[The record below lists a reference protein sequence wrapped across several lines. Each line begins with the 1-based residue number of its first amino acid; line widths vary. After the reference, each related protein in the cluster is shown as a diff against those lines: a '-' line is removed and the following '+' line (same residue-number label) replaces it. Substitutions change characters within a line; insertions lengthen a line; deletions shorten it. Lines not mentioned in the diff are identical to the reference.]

1 MTFETFARAHGLVLD
16 RAYADA
22 RVHRVPT
29 TDHQR
34 KKNGAYWWD
43 GRRGWVQAWDAHDAV
58 QWYHADRTDPRVRP
72 LTPEQQDA
80 LAKKARE
87 QIARRQAQAAAT
99 AQRMLS
105 EAELL
110 VPRQARHWREEN
122 VLTHPYLQRKGLSE
136 ARCLM
141 REGVLLVPM
150 HDCKSGRLVG
160 MQTIAEGGEKKFLA
174 GQRARG
180 AIHRIGRG
188 PELWLCEG
196 YATGLTIDAA
206 LQRMYRQA
214 SVVVTFSAGNL
225 SYVAGLLA
233 GARYVVADHDAS
245 GAGEAAARATGLPW
259 GMSDRVG
266 EDANDLMQRA
276 GRDAVRE
283 LLRRVLAS

>member
-1 MTFETFARAHGLVLD
+1 MSFETFARAHGLVLD

-29 TDHQR
+29 TEHQR

-43 GRRGWVQAWDAHDAV
+43 GRKGWVQAWETHDTV
-58 QWYHADRTDPRVRP
+58 QWYEADRTDPRVRF

-80 LAKKARE
+80 LAQKARE
-87 QIARRQAQAAAT
+87 EIARRQAQAAAT

-110 VPRQARHWREEN
+110 VPRQARHWRDEN
-122 VLTHPYLQRKGLSE
+122 VLAHPYLQRKGLAE
-136 ARCLM
+136 ARCLV
-141 REGVLLVPM
+141 RGGVLLVPM
-150 HDCKSGRLVG
+150 HECVSGRLVG
-160 MQTIAEGGEKKFLA
+160 MQTITETGEKKFLA
-174 GQRARG
+174 GQRAKG
-180 AIHRIGRG
+180 AVHRIGRG

-196 YATGLTIDAA
+196 YATGLTIERA

-225 SYVAGLLA
+225 THVAGLLS
-233 GARYVVADHDAS
+233 GARYVVADNDAS
-245 GAGEAAARATGLPW
+245 GAGEAAARATGFPW
-259 GMSDRVG
+259 AMSDQVG

-276 GRDAVRE
+276 GADAVRD
-283 LLRRVLAS
+283 LLRRVLDG